1 VSNCILR
8 VEFLVYPGKPREKNK
23 VNISS
28 TVVVKATKQRISL
41 WWCQNP
47 EFSSFTQEKT
57 NWICEKRFAEE
68 FSRESC

>member
-1 VSNCILR
+1 
-8 VEFLVYPGKPREKNK
+8 LVYPGKPREKNK

-47 EFSSFTQEKT
+47 EFSSFTQEK
-57 NWICEKRFAEE
+57 NQI
-68 FSRESC
+68 ES